1 MVFEPVAT
9 AVQRPR
15 HLPYDDFREP
25 LLGNDPTFPQ
35 EQPRHAVGV
44 YTNSGAVVKCRRG
57 RWRDVVA
64 LIDARSVK
72 VTGETLIG

>member
-1 MVFEPVAT
+1 MTT

-15 HLPYDDFREP
+15 HLPYDDLGEP
-25 LLGNDPTFPQ
+25 FLGNDPTFPQ

-44 YTNSGAVVKCRRG
+44 YTNSGARRQTPP
-57 RWRDVVA
+57 RSMEDVVA